1 MDRAWGIKVS
11 QSRAG
16 LGRSR
21 LAMSCWQTSTR
32 TVLSLSVMM
41 NETVPEG
48 DADSTLHNRQ
58 LWDTKFE
65 IGDG

>member
-1 MDRAWGIKVS
+1 
-11 QSRAG
+11 
-16 LGRSR
+16 
-21 LAMSCWQTSTR
+21 
-32 TVLSLSVMM
+32 MM